1 MDSGSDQQP
10 EPSRPRKRKKGDEA
24 RVAPVDRDAYNID
37 EVAAR
42 LALSPR
48 KIWELTKSGDLRT
61 VRVGRRVLVPASAIA
76 EFLDGDRRTYGG
88 RN

>member
-1 MDSGSDQQP
+1 MLHGAMHS
-10 EPSRPRKRKKGDEA
+10 
-24 RVAPVDRDAYNID
+24 
-37 EVAAR
+37 
-42 LALSPR
+42 
-48 KIWELTKSGDLRT
+48 KSGDLRT